1 MTLTVDAGRQ
11 HQQSQ
16 ESGGSQVGSAAVAA
30 VANKWIGQSVT
41 RLEDPPLVRGHGRFA
56 GDISFAHQLHMRL
69 VRANHAHGKIVAIDA
84 SAALALPG
92 VVAVW
97 TAADIADV
105 PPIDFR
111 EGRIPALEPYR
122 QPVLATEKVRY
133 VGEPVAAVFA
143 DDPYV
148 AEDAAEL
155 VALEVEELPVL
166 LAAEAEPVEFFTGRT
181 TEVCIIRQ
189 GYGDVDAVLRAAP
202 MVVELEL
209 AIGRHSGVPLETRG
223 AIGRYDAARDIL
235 QLHGAA
241 KVPHRNRDLLARM
254 LKRAP
259 SSIHVLES
267 HVGGGFGIRGELYPE
282 DVLVC
287 VAAMRLNRP
296 VKWLEDR
303 REHLMAANQSRQQLH
318 RLRAAV
324 DDEGRILA
332 IDDCYFHDQG
342 AYVRTHA
349 ARVVH
354 MTAGILP
361 GPYRVPAYR
370 AVGHFRLTNKTPAA
384 TYRAPGRYETTFV
397 RERLIDAIATKLG
410 TDPNEVRRRN
420 AIAADEMPYH
430 RPLEALGEEIEHDS
444 GDYVGLLDKLL
455 ARLEWDKRK
464 VELARRR
471 AGGEAVGAGFAMFV
485 EKSGLG
491 PADGVRIEVDS
502 SGAVELITGGASL
515 GQGFETVMAQV
526 CAEVLGIDYRRVRVT
541 HGQTDR
547 ITYGI
552 GAHASRATV
561 MTASATHD
569 GAVKLRAKAIEAAA
583 SLMQAHPETLEI
595 IDGNVRRKDDPAG
608 PSISLGDIAEHLTP
622 TSKTLGGR
630 VPGLSA
636 EGWFRVKHQVYPY
649 GIHFAVV
656 KVDRDTGSVAVEDY
670 VIAYDI
676 GRAINPALVKGQI
689 VGGFAQGMGGALLEE
704 FTYNERGDPLAT
716 TFADYLL
723 PTAREVA
730 NVHVILREDYMSPLN
745 PLGIKGAG
753 ESGITGV
760 GAAIASAIDDAI
772 GMPGA
777 VRQLP
782 VTPQRLKE
790 ILSRQH
796 NSSSCVRAAS

>member
-1 MTLTVDAGRQ
+1 MTGD
-11 HQQSQ
+11 
-16 ESGGSQVGSAAVAA
+16 
-30 VANKWIGQSVT
+30 NKWIGRSVV
-41 RLEDPPLVRGHGRFA
+41 RLEDPPLVRGLGRFA
-56 GDISFAHQLHMRL
+56 ADISHPHQLHMRV
-69 VRANHAHGKIVAIDA
+69 VRSERAHGRIVSIDT
-84 SAALALPG
+84 AAACAVPG

-105 PPIDFR
+105 PPVDFR
-111 EGRIPALEPYR
+111 EGSIPALDPFR
-122 QPVLATEKVRY
+122 QPVLARERVRY

-143 DDPYV
+143 HDPYL
-148 AEDAAEL
+148 AEDAADL
-155 VALEVEELPVL
+155 VGVAIEDLPVL
-166 LAAEAEPVEFFTGRT
+166 LAADAAPGEFSPGRS
-181 TEVCIIRQ
+181 TEVAVIRQ
-189 GYGDVDAVLRAAP
+189 GYGDVDAVMRRAP
-202 MVVELEL
+202 QLVELEL
-209 AIGRHSGVPLETRG
+209 AIGRHSGVPLEARG

-235 QLHGAA
+235 ELHGAA

-254 LKRAP
+254 LGRPP
-259 SSIHVLES
+259 SSIHLHES

-287 VAAMRLNRP
+287 VAAMRLGRP
-296 VKWLEDR
+296 VKWIEDR
-303 REHLMAANQSRQQLH
+303 REHLVAANHSRQQLH
-318 RLRAAV
+318 RIRAAV
-324 DDEGRILA
+324 DGDGTILA
-332 IDDCYFHDQG
+332 IDDLYFHDQG

-397 RERLIDAIATKLG
+397 RERLIDAIATRLG
-410 TDPNEVRRRN
+410 IDPNEVRRRN
-420 AIAADEMPYH
+420 AVSREEMPYH
-430 RPLEALGEEIEHDS
+430 RPLEALGEEIELDS

-455 ARLEWDKRK
+455 ARLDWDKLRQ
-464 VELARRR
+464 ELARRR
-471 AGGEAVGAGFAMFV
+471 ADGEAVGAGFAMFV

-491 PADGVRIEVDS
+491 PADGVRIEVD
-502 SGAVELITGGASL
+502 GTGVIELVTGGASL

-526 CAEVLGIDYRRVRVT
+526 CAEMLAVDYRRVRVT

-547 ITYGI
+547 IAFGI

-561 MTASATHD
+561 MTASATHN
-569 GAVKLRAKAIEAAA
+569 AALKLRAKAIEVAAA
-583 SLMQAHPETLEI
+583 LMQAPADALDLV
-595 IDGNVRRKDDPAG
+595 DGHVVRKDRSPG
-608 PSISLGDIAEHLTP
+608 SSIGLGEIARHLEPTSRTLGDRE
-622 TSKTLGGR
+622 
-630 VPGLSA
+630 PGLSA
-636 EGWFRVKHQVYPY
+636 EGWFRVEHQVYPY
-649 GIHFAVV
+649 GMHFAVV
-656 KVDRDTGSVAVEDY
+656 KVDRATGGIHIERY

-676 GRAINPALVKGQI
+676 GRAINPALVNGQI
-689 VGGFAQGMGGALLEE
+689 VGGFAQGLGGALLEE

-723 PTAREVA
+723 PT
-730 NVHVILREDYMSPLN
+730 LRETPPVEVLLYEDCTSPLN

-777 VRQLP
+777 IRQLP
-782 VTPQRLKE
+782 VTPQRLKQ
-790 ILSRQH
+790 IL
-796 NSSSCVRAAS
+796 NGCG